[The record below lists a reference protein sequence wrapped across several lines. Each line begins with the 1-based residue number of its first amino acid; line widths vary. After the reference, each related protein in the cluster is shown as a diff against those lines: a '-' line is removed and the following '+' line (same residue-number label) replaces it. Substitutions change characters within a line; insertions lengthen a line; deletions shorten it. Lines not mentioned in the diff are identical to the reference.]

1 MEDPLRTD
9 KWISQFEFLDI
20 YCNSGGQR
28 ARIGLARAL
37 YQDSDVLVA
46 DDRKSL
52 NKTQSQKLRFFLLL
66 TFCLVSSRRFKALSA
81 VDARVGRH
89 LFQEAIINLGV
100 ERGKCVVLATHQ
112 HQYVHDA
119 RCLLLMNGQITCDG
133 SYEECVEAS
142 NGKLHAHEADTTA
155 EIDAI
160 KQTTENNQ
168 SKKEQDYPSRT
179 QAPATIGNEE
189 KNVALDK
196 SKKSNVKEQ
205 AERNKQG
212 IVSLETF
219 LNYIRAMGGI
229 WVGICLFCL
238 FVATQT
244 TVLYTVSIM
253 GRWAERDAD
262 EQKDTS
268 IIATVSVFTGFVI
281 LLAVVRAY
289 LTFELTVKAS
299 QHLHDKMTVAT
310 LHSKIEFFD
319 TQPLGRILNRF
330 SADVGITDDQ
340 LPVSETE
347 K

>member
-1 MEDPLRTD
+1 M
-9 KWISQFEFLDI
+9 
-20 YCNSGGQR
+20 
-28 ARIGLARAL
+28 
-37 YQDSDVLVA
+37 LVA
-46 DDRKSL
+46 DDRKST
-52 NKTQSQKLRFFLLL
+52 NETQSQKLPYFSYNL
-66 TFCLVSSRRFKALSA
+66 SRSIVMFQALSA

-100 ERGKCVVLATHQ
+100 KRGKCVVLATHQ

-119 RCLLLMNGQITCDG
+119 RCLLIMNGQITCDG